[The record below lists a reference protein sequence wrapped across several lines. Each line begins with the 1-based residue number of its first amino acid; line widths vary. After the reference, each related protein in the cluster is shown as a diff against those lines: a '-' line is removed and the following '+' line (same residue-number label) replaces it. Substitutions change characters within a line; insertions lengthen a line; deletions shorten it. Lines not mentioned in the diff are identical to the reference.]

1 VPTGAL
7 SAEEAAGLA
16 DIRAKIQAGVPPYD
30 RPTAPGD
37 FVSPQVP
44 QTGTGGDF
52 VPPAAQA
59 PASGPS
65 AALGD
70 FLKSIMTPE
79 GRIPTKGELIQR
91 ELGIPY
97 ANLVIP
103 LLRGYLT
110 ALQASEFGYTG
121 IGMTAAGGLAALDAL
136 QAMNE
141 PAVNLKDISTIYKN
155 IAEMQKI
162 AAETGKIGAETAKVG
177 METEGLRLGLP
188 GKAAEAEKK
197 SLEAKLLL
205 PKTVAEI
212 ERTRA
217 ETASASELAA
227 ERRAKRAIET
237 EEAPLKQEKL
247 RAEIAKT
254 EAERAI
260 KAEEAPLK
268 REKLRA
274 EIAKTEAERAAKAE
288 EALLKQEQLQAEIAK
303 AKMEETI
310 RQQAATLAEQM
321 GLSPAAAVVLAV
333 TRDPAKAI
341 AADKNIKD
349 IQLRTE
355 AEMRRRGESETKI
368 KKALADIER
377 TQLDIEIKRWQLS
390 GQLQSQRDIQAE
402 LEAGVLPQD
411 VAPLPPKEQQRV
423 LAEMAKERFKR
434 QISEAAKLAPPGGQ
448 TPSRPVVEGF
458 DIKY

>member
-1 VPTGAL
+1 VAVTPATPVVPTGPL
-7 SAEEAAGLA
+7 SAEEDAALA
-16 DIRAKIQAGVPPYD
+16 EIRARIQAGLPPYD

-141 PAVNLKDISTIYKN
+141 PAMNLKDISTIYKN
-155 IAEMQKI
+155 TAEMQKIAAETGKI

-177 METEGLRLGLP
+177 METEGLRAELP
-188 GKAAEAEKK
+188 GKAAETRKK
-197 SLEAKLLL
+197 MLEAELYG

-227 ERRAKRAIET
+227 ERRAKRAIEA
-237 EEAPLKQEKL
+237 EEAPLRREKL
-247 RAEIAKT
+247 RTEIAKT

-268 REKLRA
+268 REKLRT
-274 EIAKTEAERAAKAE
+274 EIAKE
-288 EALLKQEQLQAEIAK
+288 
-303 AKMEETI
+303 
-310 RQQAATLAEQM
+310 
-321 GLSPAAAVVLAV
+321 
-333 TRDPAKAI
+333 
-341 AADKNIKD
+341 
-349 IQLRTE
+349 
-355 AEMRRRGESETKI
+355 
-368 KKALADIER
+368 
-377 TQLDIEIKRWQLS
+377 
-390 GQLQSQRDIQAE
+390 QAE
-402 LEAGVLPQD
+402 LAYQPVDRVVGAILKMSLLKHQELTAKSDEERLQKQEAHRAAGHAMKQDMLRDPEFAKQVEKLTGLPSKALVWLSDEDFAD
-411 VAPLPPKEQQRV
+411 VVVRKANPELMDLIRALVQQR
-423 LAEMAKERFKR
+423 KE
-434 QISEAAKLAPPGGQ
+434 
-448 TPSRPVVEGF
+448 
-458 DIKY
+458 